1 MPTVDNCR
9 YFDSH
14 GRRPPLAVLILLRW
28 SQLLAQGTP
37 GACFWP
43 DTCIYSRTVGRAV
56 LKKTSMVADRAWLF
70 FALLLYLCASRN
82 SVGQEQLLLVPDAP
96 PSPRPGLIVG
106 TAVDVNDDP
115 VPGATVVIEGPSLK
129 TPRTIVSNDEGFF
142 QFNDVA
148 PDTYHVRISAPGF
161 ADWAS
166 PEVALE
172 PGQYIILKVPRL
184 QIATAFTSVTV
195 GYSAEEVATEEVKRE
210 EKQRIFGIIP
220 NFYVSYDQNAAP
232 LTAKLKFQL
241 AAKVAFDRITFV
253 GVAIA
258 AGAEQAGNHPN
269 YPQGWEG
276 FGERYG
282 AAYTNGFTDIMIG
295 GAILPSLLHQDPRY
309 FYQGTGTTKS
319 RVLHAVSFPFIC
331 RGDNGR
337 PQPNYSTIGGD
348 LGSAA
353 IANAYYPASN
363 RGLGLFFG
371 NFLIGTGQRAAANLA
386 QEFLLRRLTHKAKD
400 HT

>member
-1 MPTVDNCR
+1 VKKI
-9 YFDSH
+9 SIV
-14 GRRPPLAVLILLRW
+14 GW
-28 SQLLAQGTP
+28 
-37 GACFWP
+37 
-43 DTCIYSRTVGRAV
+43 RTWR
-56 LKKTSMVADRAWLF
+56 F
-70 FALLLYLCASRN
+70 FVLLLCLYGSRN
-82 SVGQEQLLLVPDAP
+82 SKAQEQLTLFPDAP
-96 PSPRPGLIVG
+96 RPAPGTIVG
-106 TAVDVNDDP
+106 TVVDINDDAI
-115 VPGATVVIEGPSLK
+115 PGATVVLQSASVK
-129 TPRTIVSNDEGFF
+129 SRRTLVSNDQGFF
-142 QFNDVA
+142 EFNGVE
-148 PDTYHVRISAPGF
+148 PETYQVKISAQGF
-161 ADWAS
+161 GDWTS
-166 PEVALE
+166 PDLALK
-172 PGQYIILKVPRL
+172 PGQYVILTVPRL

-195 GYSAEEVATEEVKRE
+195 GYSAEEVATEQVKLE

-232 LTAKLKFQL
+232 LTAKLKFRL
-241 AAKVAFDRITFV
+241 AAKVAFDPITFIGV
-253 GVAIA
+253 GIA
-258 AGAEQAGNHPN
+258 AGAEQAGDHPN
-269 YPQGWEG
+269 YPQGWKG

-337 PQPNYSTIGGD
+337 LQPNYSTIGGD

-363 RGLGLFFG
+363 RGLGLFLG

-386 QEFLLRRLTHKAKD
+386 QEFILSRVTHRAR
-400 HT
+400 HQQ